1 MANETNPASAAPSG
15 SGSPTLDHLMSK
27 RREHIALE
35 LRIGDIADEHCG
47 LQPVVRADQLLS
59 AIEGK
64 LTEQRLELANLRTVV
79 QTYFACKER
88 YDRARDDFER
98 QDRGDSLRMATAQMR
113 KAVGA

>member
-1 MANETNPASAAPSG
+1 MANETNPASSAAPSG

-47 LQPVVRADQLLS
+47 LQPVSRADELLS

-64 LTEQRLELANLRTVV
+64 LSEQARDLANLRTLV
-79 QTYFACKER
+79 QTFFACRER
-88 YDRARDDFER
+88 YDRCHAHER
-98 QDRGDSLRMATAQMR
+98 QERGDELRSVTAEMR
-113 KAVGA
+113 EAVGA